1 MLTNKYLALSVMTV
15 AISLL
20 ALGCG
25 EEKKPAAPAKPATTT
40 QKPAPTANV
49 NYKDGVYEGVGQGYA
64 DKIKVKVTVND
75 HKITAIDV
83 VSQNETPRA
92 YGLAKDEILKRL
104 LKGQNPVKVDS
115 VTGASFTSNGFR
127 YAVADALK
135 DQLSEADRNTIKSE
149 YEMNEPIRIKT
160 KAAND
165 ERHKHKKEN
174 K

>member
-1 MLTNKYLALSVMTV
+1 MHTNKLLALGLMTV
-15 AISLL
+15 AMSLV

-25 EEKKPAAPAKPATTT
+25 EEKKPQAPAKPAAAA
-40 QKPAPTANV
+40 KPAANATF
-49 NYKDGVYEGVGQGYA
+49 KDGVYEGVGQGYA
-64 DKIKVKVTVND
+64 DKIKVKVTVKD
-75 HKITAIDV
+75 HKVTAIDV

-92 YGLAKDEILKRL
+92 YGIAKDEILKRL
-104 LKGQNPVKVDS
+104 IKGQNPVKVDS
-115 VTGASFTSNGFR
+115 VTGATFTSNGFR

-149 YEMNEPIRIKT
+149 YEANEPLRIKT